1 MPMSGADYL
10 QYGGNTSC
18 VSVICDERLV
28 VFDAGSGLACLS
40 RYLEQ
45 HPGRRQ
51 LDLFISHVH
60 LDHII
65 GLFGLSQLHDA
76 EWKIRLYGESRCGM
90 PFRRQIE
97 DVVRKPYWP
106 TGITEAA
113 AQVEFFEISPGE
125 RIDLTENLHMRTV
138 SGRHPDRSL
147 MYRLESDGRSLV
159 YGLDCELDAEMQRIM
174 SGFCRDCNLLIC
186 DANFSPEEQ
195 KQHPG
200 WGHSSWEEGVRLRRK
215 AGARRVL
222 MTHFSCDYTDEI
234 LREQET
240 LAKKADDLC
249 CFAKEGME
257 LQI

>member
-10 QYGGNTSC
+10 QYGGSTSC
-18 VSVICDERLV
+18 VSVTCDERLV

-40 RYLEQ
+40 RYLERN
-45 HPGRRQ
+45 PGRRQ
-51 LDLFISHVH
+51 LDLFVSHVH
-60 LDHII
+60 MDHII
-65 GLFGLSQLHDA
+65 GLFGLSQLYDA
-76 EWKIRLYGESRCGM
+76 EWKINFYGEARGGVS
-90 PFRRQIE
+90 FRRQIE
-97 DVVRKPYWP
+97 DVMRKPYWP

-125 RIDLTENLHMRTV
+125 TIDLAENLCVRTV

-147 MYRLESDGRSLV
+147 MYRLESGERSLV
-159 YGLDCELDAEMQRIM
+159 YGLDCELDEEMKEIM
-174 SGFCRDCNLLIC
+174 AVFCRECDLLIC

-195 KQHPG
+195 KRHVG
-200 WGHSSWEEGVRLRRK
+200 WGHSSWEEGVRLRRE
-215 AGARRVL
+215 AGARQVL
-222 MTHFSCDYTDEI
+222 MTHFSCDYTDGI
-234 LREQET
+234 LREQER